1 MAYDVAQLLRMT
13 QKELDDLFTASE
25 AGPIPDGEADGA
37 VIIKPG
43 TALSPEIEIP
53 PYFCLEREG
62 FRLQGGTF
70 GKSH

>member
-37 VIIKPG
+37 VINKPG
-43 TALSPEIEIP
+43 TALSPDEKFLHI
-53 PYFCLEREG
+53 FAWK
-62 FRLQGGTF
+62 
-70 GKSH
+70 GKFSTPRRDVW